1 MWGFVSRFV
10 PWETLQQD
18 LWERQIPCSFVCTPH
33 CGVSYLLPY
42 QALAEHSGGPR
53 AIWGP
58 EPCPVPG
65 GPHSEAEPG
74 PHSRPP
80 AVVDTWT
87 GKEHGDHSGTWEQ
100 FPEKIARDPSVPH
113 VSTQA
118 LSPGRVSQR
127 QRGIGS
133 PGELSWFSDSLM
145 NLDFPTPSFSWGRY
159 EYFSHL
165 LGVRDY
171 GASLAS
177 SRPLPRAR
185 GPLGYCRCQHNL
197 RMPPPQPRLLSEE
210 AKPSSATCMQ
220 PPYLR
225 LCVCVRCRSQNP
237 CLCLPSCSHP
247 RACLPCPLKPR
258 KAAFV
263 CTSRGSA
270 WQFACGSWPAR
281 SCTWRGHLPTA
292 FGSCLSAQCPGQAHG
307 PQGTPMDRPS

>member
-197 RMPPPQPRLLSEE
+197 RMPPRNHGCSLKRQNLVQPHACSR
-210 AKPSSATCMQ
+210 PICD
-220 PPYLR
+220 
-225 LCVCVRCRSQNP
+225 CVCVSAVAHRTPAS
-237 CLCLPSCSHP
+237 
-247 RACLPCPLKPR
+247 ACPLVRTPEP
-258 KAAFV
+258 
-263 CTSRGSA
+263 
-270 WQFACGSWPAR
+270 ACHA
-281 SCTWRGHLPTA
+281 L
-292 FGSCLSAQCPGQAHG
+292 
-307 PQGTPMDRPS
+307 